1 MRPELIMVEIFDV
14 MTRLTG
20 ACDASRFV
28 FCLFNGEEKASDS
41 VMSDRVTLM
50 ASLHCDTG
58 KAVRG
63 ICKSVSTLPDFK
75 IGGFCLFLCETSA
88 PPQLSTGN
96 TEAAE
101 EKANIHSRIRPNF
114 RTMGSSYIPRA
125 CSMMISYSRL

>member
-1 MRPELIMVEIFDV
+1 MVEIFDV

-41 VMSDRVTLM
+41 VTLM

-88 PPQLSTGN
+88 QLSTGN

-125 CSMMISYSRL
+125 RSMMISYSRL

>member
-1 MRPELIMVEIFDV
+1 MVEIFDV

-96 TEAAE
+96 TEAAAAK
-101 EKANIHSRIRPNF
+101 EKAKLFIFEFVPFSEPWGHLI
-114 RTMGSSYIPRA
+114 IPRA
-125 CSMMISYSRL
+125 RSMMISYSRL